1 MAEQKE
7 LAITPR
13 TIMGK
18 ANKRLRREGQI
29 PGNITGHNQEPQ
41 AVQINADEFDRL
53 RRKGG
58 TRGILRLVMKGSPAQ
73 TVLVRHVQHGPASGK
88 PIHIDFSRVSM
99 NESINARIPLRY
111 VGEAPGV
118 KVEGGTLL
126 QLLDSIEVECLA
138 SAIVDAIEVDISPLT
153 EIDSTLHASDVKLPT
168 NYKLVTDAEEPIAKI
183 TAPRVEVEEPAA
195 SEETPAAP
203 APEAA
208 AEENTE
214 A

>member
-41 AVQINADEFDRL
+41 AVQVNADAFDRL

-58 TRGILRLVMKGSPAQ
+58 TRGILRLVMEGSPAQ
-73 TVLVRHVQHGPASGK
+73 TVLVRRVQHGPTSGK

-99 NESINARIPLRY
+99 NETITAKIHLRY

-118 KVEGGTLL
+118 KIEGGSLL
-126 QLLDSIEVECLA
+126 QQLEALEIECLV
-138 SAIVDAIEVDISPLT
+138 SEIVDAIEVDISSLT
-153 EIDSTLHASDVKLPT
+153 ELDSTLYARDIKLPA
-168 NYKLVTDAEEPIAKI
+168 NYKLITPPEEPVAKI
-183 TAPRVEVEEPAA
+183 TAPRGEAPAATEEPATEA
-195 SEETPAAP
+195 PAAENS
-203 APEAA
+203 EAQS
-208 AEENTE
+208 
-214 A
+214 